1 MKLPLTIRLAYC
13 SRKKKG
19 GLWLWLR
26 ESLVG
31 SLLSNDMA
39 VADKPGD
46 KGIWCEEPGARFAGL
61 CMVGEGVL
69 GLGCCVLLLWR
80 PKPRLEFDVSAL
92 FTKWKSDTA
101 NACEEWSKS
110 FQALPCVFNRGNVY
124 TRE

>member
-1 MKLPLTIRLAYC
+1 M
-13 SRKKKG
+13 
-19 GLWLWLR
+19 
-26 ESLVG
+26 G
-31 SLLSNDMA
+31 SLLSKDMA

-92 FTKWKSDTA
+92 FTERKSDTA
-101 NACEEWSKS
+101 NACEGWSES
-110 FQALPCVFNRGNVY
+110 FQALPCLQSGQCSYQRVNRKQGILGHIFWKK
-124 TRE
+124 